1 MDREVIP
8 GQDGRG
14 PSLYPTLAPRMLKNH
29 IFLSLCLTFLILRI
43 HLGGEAMT
51 GYLEILKIL
60 ILGRLTQDKTT
71 I

>member
-1 MDREVIP
+1 MAASISAVQARGASRMDREVIP

-51 GYLEILKIL
+51 GYLEI
-60 ILGRLTQDKTT
+60 
-71 I
+71 